1 MSSTIELVRALVHRP
16 RRRRRHGQRGQVLV
30 IFAFGSIGILA
41 VAALVFDVGQ
51 NLFER
56 RKQQDAADAGA
67 LAGARWLTTVPCK
80 ARSNTTNC
88 PEAVS
93 AAMALANTHGYPAS
107 QVAINIPPTSGPFAG
122 AGGHLQV
129 TITSNRGSYF
139 AGVVGI
145 GSFKIGAA
153 AVAANVLNY
162 PFPYSI
168 LSLNEDACKSGW
180 AHGNGT
186 LTVAG
191 DLMVNSKCNGPNG
204 ALTVNGTGATMTVNG
219 NCATAGSI
227 SAGTGSLNCGT
238 VETPAPVVADPLA
251 GLAGPVIGSAAVP
264 NPPGAMV
271 VTGPDLAS
279 NRPPNGCP
287 GSTSPSTAARPTGC
301 SVSFNRDKVVWIYPG
316 VYYGGLQIKQTSS
329 ALTVYMAPGIYYM
342 AGGGLEIAGQ
352 PTVRTVE
359 AATLLNPLP
368 TTFGGGALIYN
379 TQCIGCGGATKSID
393 FQNTQNVQ
401 MKGYTEEPY
410 AGMLLWQDRHA
421 TAQPDMKISGSS
433 TMILSGTIY
442 VPQANFVFTGNGGT
456 EVLNAQVICNQF
468 EMGGNGNVS
477 ITYDPNTAIKIGA
490 IGLVQ

>member
-1 MSSTIELVRALVHRP
+1 MSSTIDLVRALVHRSG
-16 RRRRRHGQRGQVLV
+16 RRRRPRQRGQVLV

-56 RKQQDAADAGA
+56 RKQQDAADASA

-107 QVAINIPPTSGPFAG
+107 QVTINIPPTSGPFSG
-122 AGGHLQV
+122 ASGHLEV
-129 TITSNRGSYF
+129 AINSNRGSYF

-145 GSFKIGAA
+145 GSFKISAA

-168 LSLNEDACKSGW
+168 LSLNPSACKSGW

-191 DLMVNSKCNGPNG
+191 DLMVNSICNGPNG

-219 NCATAGSI
+219 VCATAGSV
-227 SAGTGSLNCGT
+227 SAGTGALNCGT
-238 VETPAPVVADPLA
+238 TETPAAVVADPLA
-251 GLAGPVIGSAAVP
+251 GLAGPVMGSAAVP
-264 NPPGAMV
+264 IQPGAMV
-271 VTGPDLAS
+271 VTGPDLSS
-279 NRPPNGCP
+279 NQPSNGCP
-287 GSTSPSTAARPTGC
+287 GSSSPSTASRATGC

-359 AATLLNPLP
+359 AATLVTPFP

-379 TQCIGCGGATKSID
+379 TECTGCGGATKSID

-401 MKGYTEEPY
+401 LKGYAEAPY
-410 AGMLLWQDRHA
+410 AGMLLWQNRNA
-421 TAQPDMKISGSS
+421 TAQPDLKISGSS

-442 VPQANFVFTGNGGT
+442 VPKANFVFTGNGGT
-456 EVLNAQVICNQF
+456 EVLDSQVICNQF
-468 EMGGNGNVS
+468 DMGGNGNVS
-477 ITYDPNTAIKIGA
+477 ITYDPNNAIKLSA